1 MMTLKLMSIASIA
14 FALFMTEL
22 SPSAVASKEPCSLL
36 TVEQV
41 SSAMGVAMALGQ
53 SPVPEGCFWDESGK
67 KTGKHVSLRI
77 STTKHFAAGKTPIP
91 GAEKPAL
98 TGVGDEAYYSYFV
111 PPRYDKYKIVDLH
124 FKKGDAI
131 LVIEMRGLPLEE
143 AKAQAKVLALNA
155 LNKF

>member
-1 MMTLKLMSIASIA
+1 MTLKLMSIASIA

-41 SSAMGVAMALGQ
+41 SSAMGVAMGLGQ